1 VKASF
6 INFKG
11 QGSRALVGPKRQCY
25 NGMWLHAILLFVFA
39 ACLWGDVISSMME
52 HRLIWETPWRKLSLL
67 EIYSLWVPSFIPQTG
82 MEPAIHVPC
91 HLAPLFLLSLKHSF
105 ITRRLKSYCTAVCDN
120 CCFLQ
125 GSTRLS
131 GNASNTQTGL
141 NADDSPSLV

>member
-1 VKASF
+1 MKASF

-11 QGSRALVGPKRQCY
+11 QGSKALVGPKRQCY
-25 NGMWLHAILLFVFA
+25 NGMWLHAIRLLYLQP
-39 ACLWGDVISSMME
+39 ACEGMWFPVRWSTDWYGKLPEESCHCWKYI
-52 HRLIWETPWRKLSLL
+52 HRESLHSFPKLG
-67 EIYSLWVPSFIPQTG
+67 WNQQ
-82 MEPAIHVPC
+82 C

-105 ITRRLKSYCTAVCDN
+105 ITQRLKSYCTAVCDN